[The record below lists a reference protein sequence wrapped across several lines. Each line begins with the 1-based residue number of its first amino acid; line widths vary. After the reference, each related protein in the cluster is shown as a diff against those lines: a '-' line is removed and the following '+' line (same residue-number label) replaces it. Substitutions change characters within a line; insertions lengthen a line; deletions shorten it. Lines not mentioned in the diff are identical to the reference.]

1 MPLAVGVRIPHFE
14 ALTDD
19 GRTLRHDDLRGA
31 TTALYFFSRASMG
44 GT

>member
-1 MPLAVGVRIPHFE
+1 MPLGVGDRVPHFE

-19 GRTLRHDDLRGA
+19 GRTLRRNDLRGA
-31 TTALYFFSRASMG
+31 TTVLYFFPRASMG

>member
-1 MPLAVGVRIPHFE
+1 MPLAAGDHIPDFE

-19 GRTLRHDDLRGA
+19 GRTLRSDDLRGA
-31 TTALYFFSRASMG
+31 TTILYFFPRASMG